1 MVDTVVS
8 HRVQT
13 VFPPEHTPSPTP
25 TPHRRWINITCL
37 PYLQTKS
44 SRSCDQSHSGR
55 HVHSLRALI
64 NSSIPTTTRQNQTN
78 PTQKNQ
84 SGSLTRKGSWP
95 SLFVNRLTQVLLTLC
110 PSPTFHLQVC
120 RLPAP
125 RSGFSLLFFY
135 SFKGRAWLKASPA
148 IDTIVFRVLS
158 FSLAGTRHGYGV
170 WLRLVDY
177 TPTLRVSCLN
187 QPTFFLLFGVWL
199 KEITSII

>member
-64 NSSIPTTTRQNQTN
+64 NSSIPTTTRRNQTN
-78 PTQKNQ
+78 PTQKSKWFPHSQ
-84 SGSLTRKGSWP
+84 GLLTESVCKSFDTSPPHAVSLSNFSP
-95 SLFVNRLTQVLLTLC
+95 SSVSSTSPKKWVFFVVLL
-110 PSPTFHLQVC
+110 F
-120 RLPAP
+120 
-125 RSGFSLLFFY
+125 
-135 SFKGRAWLKASPA
+135 
-148 IDTIVFRVLS
+148 I
-158 FSLAGTRHGYGV
+158 
-170 WLRLVDY
+170 
-177 TPTLRVSCLN
+177 
-187 QPTFFLLFGVWL
+187 
-199 KEITSII
+199 